1 MKTRAAKLSN
11 KLHPTQLAY
20 AAAKATYDANLEAY
34 RVACA
39 ERGAT
44 FIEGAS
50 SAEDDV
56 VLDLQE
62 QIHVELEM
70 TRIFEELRAA
80 EEAMVARSSKHT
92 AAIHPDHAAT
102 IADTV
107 KRARG
112 SAKHWPRVVDLA
124 FRLACPVAEAVA

>member
-1 MKTRAAKLSN
+1 MKTSPAT
-11 KLHPTQLAY
+11 LHPTQSAY
-20 AAAKATYDANLEAY
+20 ALAKALYDASHEAY
-34 RVACA
+34 RVECV

-44 FIEGAS
+44 FLEGAS

-62 QIHVELEM
+62 QIHEELEM
-70 TRIFEELRAA
+70 TRIFDALRGA
-80 EEAMVARSSKHT
+80 EEAMVAWSAEHT
-92 AAIHPDHAAT
+92 SALHPDHAAT

-124 FRLACPVAEAVA
+124 FRLAA